1 MNQRI
6 KLFLASLAILL
17 IGASCQRNDQ
27 LDSNDPGKVV
37 IKLSLPEDMQAL
49 RASANSS
56 SAKGGITNVDM
67 SKYDIRY
74 KLAVYNASGERV
86 IEPLVKT
93 VDSYEEITY
102 ELRLTPNRKYKFVVW
117 ADFVKQ
123 GETADLH
130 YNTTDFTNITCI
142 DDPDKQLND
151 ESRDA
156 YWIAKEINVG
166 TEALNETL
174 VLRRPF
180 SKIRVVTT
188 DWGLVPAD
196 KPDYFSIQYYGAD
209 CKRFNSMDLLTGA
222 STGTPLKA
230 KDDAGIITYDA
241 NINKDQKDYMLGYDS
256 DDHNRTM
263 TVDYLMTDQ
272 SEQTPLHVV
281 FTAKKGGKDGEL
293 ISTYDFAVN
302 VPIQRNYL
310 TTLMGNLLTTATSVK
325 VIIEENFIEE
335 YNNHQPWFAPKEVTP
350 KKPAI
355 TTSEVGGKTIT
366 TYHITNREEMMWVS
380 AHPEALGGDKV
391 FKLESDIDMNG
402 IDWYPIGP
410 RDGAF
415 GGDCGTF
422 DGNGHVLR
430 NFSVQ
435 KFLYKASKWGGFVTM
450 EQQTG
455 VFGVWYG
462 NIKNLTFEN
471 ITINGLEGVTVE
483 SGKTH
488 KESAYFAGC
497 VGYFSGNL
505 ENVHAK
511 NVFIKGA
518 VGALRTQNVGGLI
531 GYTNPS
537 DAFVFKKCSVT
548 NITIQAKGTQIGGMV
563 GSLNKNHTLTECTAN
578 YVSLRV
584 NGSSTTNIA
593 GLVGDIADA
602 TGVKFEKCKVSNI
615 EFLKYDGTK
624 NSDYAPTNPL
634 YGTSRKGDP
643 TITD

>member
-1 MNQRI
+1 MN
-6 KLFLASLAILL
+6 
-17 IGASCQRNDQ
+17 
-27 LDSNDPGKVV
+27 
-37 IKLSLPEDMQAL
+37 
-49 RASANSS
+49 
-56 SAKGGITNVDM
+56 
-67 SKYDIRY
+67 
-74 KLAVYNASGERV
+74 
-86 IEPLVKT
+86 
-93 VDSYEEITY
+93 
-102 ELRLTPNRKYKFVVW
+102 
-117 ADFVKQ
+117 
-123 GETADLH
+123 
-130 YNTTDFTNITCI
+130 
-142 DDPDKQLND
+142 
-151 ESRDA
+151 
-156 YWIAKEINVG
+156 
-166 TEALNETL
+166 
-174 VLRRPF
+174 
-180 SKIRVVTT
+180 
-188 DWGLVPAD
+188 
-196 KPDYFSIQYYGAD
+196 
-209 CKRFNSMDLLTGA
+209 LLTGV
-222 STGTPLKA
+222 STGTPLTA
-230 KDDAGIITYDA
+230 KDDAGIITYDV

-310 TTLMGNLLTTATSVK
+310 TTLMGNLLTTATSIK
-325 VIIEENFIEE
+325 VLIEENFIEE
-335 YNNHQPWFAPKEVTP
+335 YNNHKPWFAPQGVTP

-355 TTSEVGGKTIT
+355 TTSVEGGKTIT

-380 AHPEALGGDKV
+380 DNPGELGANKV

-410 RDGAF
+410 RDGYF

-435 KFLYKASKWGGFVTM
+435 KFLYKASRFGGFVTM

-462 NIKNLTFEN
+462 DIKNLTFEN

-497 VGYFSGNL
+497 VGFFSGNL

-518 VGALRTQNVGGLI
+518 KGITKTQNVGGLI

-563 GSLNKNHTLTECTAN
+563 GSLNKNHTLIECTAN

-624 NSDYAPTNPL
+624 NSGYAPTHPL
-634 YGTSRKGDP
+634 YGTSRKGTP

>member
-74 KLAVYNASGERV
+74 KLAVYNASGESV
-86 IEPLVKT
+86 IAPLVKT
-93 VDSYEEITY
+93 VDSYQEITY
-102 ELRLTPNRKYKFVVW
+102 EIRLTPNRKYKFVVW

-130 YNTTDFTNITCI
+130 YNTADFTNITCI
-142 DDPDKQLND
+142 DTPDKQLND

-166 TEALNETL
+166 TEAINETL

-209 CKRFNSMDLLTGA
+209 CKRFNSMNLLTGV
-222 STGTPLKA
+222 STGTPLTA
-230 KDDAGIITYDA
+230 KDDAGIITYDV

-310 TTLMGNLLTTATSVK
+310 TTLMGNLLTTATSIK
-325 VIIEENFIEE
+325 VLIEENFIEE
-335 YNNHQPWFAPKEVTP
+335 YNNHKPWFAPQGVTP

-355 TTSEVGGKTIT
+355 TTSVEGGKTIT

-380 AHPEALGGDKV
+380 DNPGELGANKV

-410 RDGAF
+410 RAGAF
-415 GGDCGTF
+415 GGPCGTF
-422 DGNGHVLR
+422 DGNGHTLR

-435 KFLYKASKWGGFVTM
+435 KFLYKTSGFFKR

-462 NIKNLTFEN
+462 DIKNLTFEN
-471 ITINGLEGVTVE
+471 ITINGLEGVKVE
-483 SGKTH
+483 PGKKH
-488 KESAYFAGC
+488 SESAYFAGC
-497 VGYFSGNL
+497 VGYFCGNL

-518 VGALRTQNVGGLI
+518 NSIFKTQNVGGLV
-531 GYTNPS
+531 GYTNP
-537 DAFVFKKCSVT
+537 DKPFVFKKCSVT

-563 GSLNKNHTLTECTAN
+563 GSLNKNHTLIECTAN

-624 NSDYAPTNPL
+624 NSGYAPTHPL
-634 YGTSRKGDP
+634 YGTSRKGTP

>member
-74 KLAVYNASGERV
+74 KLAVYNASGESV
-86 IEPLVKT
+86 IAPLVKT
-93 VDSYEEITY
+93 VDSYQEITY

-156 YWIAKEINVG
+156 YWVAKEINVG
-166 TEALNETL
+166 TTAINETL

-209 CKRFNSMDLLTGA
+209 CQRFNSMNLLTGA

-230 KDDAGIITYDA
+230 KGDAGVITYDV

-310 TTLMGNLLTTATSVK
+310 TTLMGNLLTTATNVK
-325 VIIEENFIEE
+325 VLIEENFIEE
-335 YNNHQPWFAPKEVTP
+335 YNNHKPWFAPKEVTP
-350 KKPAI
+350 KKPAT
-355 TTSEVGGKTIT
+355 TTSVEGGKTIT
-366 TYHITNREEMMWVS
+366 TYHITNREEMIWVS
-380 AHPEALGGDKV
+380 AHPEELGGNKV

-410 RDGAF
+410 RDGYF

-435 KFLYKASKWGGFVTM
+435 KFLFTESKFHGFVKI
-450 EQQTG
+450 EEQTG

-462 NIKNLTFEN
+462 DIKNLTFEN

-518 VGALRTQNVGGLI
+518 KGITKTQNVGGLI
-531 GYTNPS
+531 GYTNPGT
-537 DAFVFKKCSVT
+537 AFVFKKCSVT

-563 GSLNKNHTLTECTAN
+563 GSLNKNHTLIECTAN

-584 NGSSTTNIA
+584 NGSYTTNIA

-624 NSDYAPTNPL
+624 NSDYAPTHPL
-634 YGTSRKGDP
+634 YGTSREGTP

>member
-1 MNQRI
+1 MSQKI
-6 KLFLASLAILL
+6 KFFLASLAILL
-17 IGASCQRNDQ
+17 IGASCQKNDQ

-37 IKLSLPEDMQAL
+37 IKLSLPEGMQAL

-56 SAKGGITNVDM
+56 SAMGGITNVDM
-67 SKYDIRY
+67 SQYDIRY

-102 ELRLTPNRKYKFVVW
+102 ELRLTPNKKYKFVVW

-130 YNTTDFTNITCI
+130 YNTADFANITCI
-142 DDPDKQLND
+142 DDPNKQLND

-156 YWIAKEINVG
+156 YWIAKEISVG

-188 DWGLVPAD
+188 DWGIVPD
-196 KPDYFSIQYYGAD
+196 DMPDYFSIQYYGTD
-209 CKRFNSMDLLTGA
+209 CKRFNSMNLLTGA
-222 STGTPLKA
+222 STGTPLTA
-230 KDDAGIITYDA
+230 KDDAGIITYDV
-241 NINKDQKDYMLGYDS
+241 NIDKDKKDYMLGYDS
-256 DDHNRTM
+256 DEHNRTM

-293 ISTYDFAVN
+293 ISTYDCAVN

-310 TTLMGNLLTTATSVK
+310 TTLMGNLLTTATSIK
-325 VIIEENFIEE
+325 VLIEENFKEE
-335 YNNHQPWFAPKEVTP
+335 YNGQQSWFAPQGVTP
-350 KKPAI
+350 KKPSI

-366 TYHITNREEMMWVS
+366 TYHITNREELMWV
-380 AHPEALGGDKV
+380 ADNPNELGANKV
-391 FKLESDIDMNG
+391 FKLESDIDMYG
-402 IDWYPIGP
+402 IDWCPIGP
-410 RDGAF
+410 RGGAF
-415 GGDCGTF
+415 GAPCGTF
-422 DGNGHVLR
+422 DGNGHTLR

-435 KFLYKASKWGGFVTM
+435 KFLYEKKIGLTKVG
-450 EQQTG
+450 QLTG

-462 NIKNLTFEN
+462 DIKNLTFEN
-471 ITINGLEGVTVE
+471 IAINALKGVKVE
-483 SGKTH
+483 PGKTH
-488 KESAYFAGC
+488 NESAYFAGC
-497 VGYFSGNL
+497 IGYFTGNL

-511 NVFIKGA
+511 NVLIKGA
-518 VGALRTQNVGGLI
+518 KGLKSQNVGGLI
-531 GYTNPS
+531 GYANPEKP
-537 DAFVFKKCSVT
+537 FVFKKCSVT
-548 NITIQAKGTQIGGMV
+548 NITIQVRAVQIGGMV
-563 GSLNKNHTLTECTAN
+563 GSLHKNHTLTECTAN
-578 YVSLRV
+578 HVSLICSDSKP
-584 NGSSTTNIA
+584 SSIS
-593 GLVGDIADA
+593 GLVGDIVDA

-615 EFLKYDGTK
+615 EFFKYDGTK

-634 YGTSRKGDP
+634 YGSSRKGTP
-643 TITD
+643 TIED

>member
-6 KLFLASLAILL
+6 KFFLASLVILL

-37 IKLSLPEDMQAL
+37 IKLSLPEGTQAL

-56 SAKGGITNVDM
+56 SAMGGITNVDM
-67 SKYDIRY
+67 SQYDIRY
-74 KLAVYNASGERV
+74 KLAVHNASGERV

-123 GETADLH
+123 GQTDDLH
-130 YNTTDFTNITCI
+130 YNTSDFANITCI
-142 DDPDKQLND
+142 DDANKQLND

-166 TEALNETL
+166 TTAINETL

-188 DWGLVPAD
+188 DWGLVPDD
-196 KPDYFSIQYYGAD
+196 KPDYFSIQYYGTD
-209 CKRFNSMDLLTGA
+209 CKRFNSMNLLTGA
-222 STGTPLKA
+222 STGTPLTA
-230 KDDAGIITYDA
+230 KDDAGIITYDV
-241 NINKDQKDYMLGYDS
+241 NIDKDKKDYMLGYDS
-256 DDHNRTM
+256 DEHNRTM

-281 FTAKKGGKDGEL
+281 FTAKKGGATGQ
-293 ISTYDFAVN
+293 IVSTYDFAVN

-310 TTLMGNLLTTATSVK
+310 TTLMGNLLTTGTSIK
-325 VIIEENFIEE
+325 VLIEENFIEE
-335 YNNHQPWFAPKEVTP
+335 YNNHQSWFAPQGVTP

-355 TTSEVGGKTIT
+355 TTSEVGGKTIK
-366 TYHITNREEMMWVS
+366 TYHITNREELMWV
-380 AHPEALGGDKV
+380 ADNPKELGANKV

-415 GGDCGTF
+415 GGPCGTF
-422 DGNGHVLR
+422 DGNGHALR

-435 KFLYKASKWGGFVTM
+435 KFLYKSSGFFSR

-462 NIKNLTFEN
+462 DIKNLTFEN
-471 ITINGLEGVTVE
+471 ITINGLEGVKVE
-483 SGKTH
+483 PGKTH
-488 KESAYFAGC
+488 NESAYFAGC

-518 VGALRTQNVGGLI
+518 NSFLKTQNVGGLI
-531 GYTNPS
+531 GYTNPEKP
-537 DAFVFKKCSVT
+537 FVFKKCSVT
-548 NITIQAKGTQIGGMV
+548 NITIQAKGNQIGGMV
-563 GSLNKNHTLTECTAN
+563 GSLHKNHTLTECTAN

-615 EFLKYDGTK
+615 EFLKYDGTT
-624 NSDYAPTNPL
+624 NSDYAPTDPL
-634 YGTSRKGDP
+634 YGSSRKGTP
-643 TITD
+643 TIEN

>member
-6 KLFLASLAILL
+6 KFFLASLVILL
-17 IGASCQRNDQ
+17 IGVSCQRNDQ

-49 RASANSS
+49 RASDNSS

-67 SKYDIRY
+67 SQYDIRY
-74 KLAVYNASGERV
+74 KLAVYNDNGKSV

-123 GETADLH
+123 GQTADLH
-130 YNTTDFTNITCI
+130 YNTSDFANITCI
-142 DDPDKQLND
+142 DDPEKQLND

-156 YWIAKEINVG
+156 YWIAKEINVR
-166 TEALNETL
+166 TTALNETL

-188 DWGLVPAD
+188 DWGLVPDD
-196 KPDYFSIQYYGAD
+196 KPDYFSIQYYGTD
-209 CKRFNSMDLLTGA
+209 CKRFNSMNLLTGA

-230 KDDAGIITYDA
+230 KGDASIITYDV
-241 NINKDQKDYMLGYDS
+241 NINKDQKDYKLGYDS
-256 DDHNRTM
+256 DEHNRTM
-263 TVDYLMTDQ
+263 TVDYLMTDP

-310 TTLMGNLLTTATSVK
+310 TTLMGNLLTTATSVT
-325 VIIEENFIEE
+325 VLIEENFVEE
-335 YNNHQPWFAPKEVTP
+335 YNNHQSWFAPQRVTP
-350 KKPAI
+350 KKPLI
-355 TTSEVGGKTIT
+355 TTSEVGGKTIK
-366 TYHITNREEMMWVS
+366 TYHITNREEMMWV
-380 AHPEALGGDKV
+380 ADNPKELGANKV

-415 GGDCGTF
+415 GGPCGTF
-422 DGNGHVLR
+422 DGNGHTLR

-435 KFLYKASKWGGFVTM
+435 KFLYKSGGFFSR

-462 NIKNLTFEN
+462 DIKNLTFEN
-471 ITINGLEGVTVE
+471 ITINGLEGVKVE
-483 SGKTH
+483 PGKTH
-488 KESAYFAGC
+488 SESAYFAGC
-497 VGYFSGNL
+497 IGYFCGNL
-505 ENVHAK
+505 ENVHAN

-518 VGALRTQNVGGLI
+518 NSFLKTQNVGGLV
-531 GYTNPS
+531 GYTNPEKP
-537 DAFVFKKCSVT
+537 FVFKKCSVT

-563 GSLNKNHTLTECTAN
+563 GSLHRNHTLTECTAN

-634 YGTSRKGDP
+634 YGSSRKGTP
-643 TITD
+643 TIEN

>member
-1 MNQRI
+1 MSQKI
-6 KLFLASLAILL
+6 KFFLVSLAILL

-49 RASANSS
+49 RASDNSS

-67 SKYDIRY
+67 SQYDIRY
-74 KLAVYNASGERV
+74 KLAVYNDNGESV
-86 IEPLVKT
+86 IAPLVKT

-123 GETADLH
+123 GQTADLH
-130 YNTTDFTNITCI
+130 YNTSDFANITCI
-142 DDPDKQLND
+142 DDPEKQLND

-156 YWIAKEINVG
+156 YWIAKEINVR
-166 TEALNETL
+166 TTALNETL

-188 DWGLVPAD
+188 DWGLVPDD
-196 KPDYFSIQYYGAD
+196 KPDYFSIQYYGTD
-209 CKRFNSMDLLTGA
+209 CKRFNSMNLLTGA
-222 STGTPLKA
+222 STGTPLTA
-230 KDDAGIITYDA
+230 KDDAGIITYDVD
-241 NINKDQKDYMLGYDS
+241 INKDQKDYKLGYDS
-256 DDHNRTM
+256 DEHNRTM

-281 FTAKKGGKDGEL
+281 FTAKMGGKDGEL

-310 TTLMGNLLTTATSVK
+310 TTLMGNLLTTATSVT
-325 VIIEENFIEE
+325 VLIEENFVEE
-335 YNNHQPWFAPKEVTP
+335 YNNHQSWFAPQGVTP
-350 KKPAI
+350 KKPLI
-355 TTSEVGGKTIT
+355 TSSEVGGKTIK
-366 TYHITNREEMMWVS
+366 TYHITNREEMMWV
-380 AHPEALGGDKV
+380 ADNPKELGANKV

-415 GGDCGTF
+415 GGPCGTF
-422 DGNGHVLR
+422 DGNGHTLR

-435 KFLYKASKWGGFVTM
+435 KFLYKTSGFFKR
-450 EQQTG
+450 EEQTG

-462 NIKNLTFEN
+462 DIKNLTFEN
-471 ITINGLEGVTVE
+471 ITINGLEGVKVE
-483 SGKTH
+483 PGKKH
-488 KESAYFAGC
+488 SESAYFAGC

-518 VGALRTQNVGGLI
+518 NSIFKTQNVGGLI
-531 GYTNPS
+531 GYTNPEKP
-537 DAFVFKKCSVT
+537 FVFKKCSVT
-548 NITIQAKGTQIGGMV
+548 NITIQAKGYQIGGMV

-634 YGTSRKGDP
+634 YGSSRKGTP
-643 TITD
+643 TIEN

>member
-130 YNTTDFTNITCI
+130 YNTADFTNITCI
-142 DDPDKQLND
+142 DTPDKQLND

-166 TEALNETL
+166 TEAINETL

-209 CKRFNSMDLLTGA
+209 CKRFNSMNLLTGV
-222 STGTPLKA
+222 STGTPLTA
-230 KDDAGIITYDA
+230 KDDAGIITYDV

-281 FTAKKGGKDGEL
+281 FTAKKGGKDGQL

-310 TTLMGNLLTTATSVK
+310 TTLMGNLLTTATSIK
-325 VIIEENFIEE
+325 VLIEENFIEE
-335 YNNHQPWFAPKEVTP
+335 YNNHKPWFAPQGVTP

-355 TTSEVGGKTIT
+355 TTSVEGGKTIT

-380 AHPEALGGDKV
+380 DNPGELGANKV

-410 RDGAF
+410 RAGAF

-422 DGNGHVLR
+422 DGNGHTLR

-435 KFLYKASKWGGFVTM
+435 KFLYKASRFGGFVTM

-462 NIKNLTFEN
+462 DIKNLTFEN

-518 VGALRTQNVGGLI
+518 KGITKTQNVGGLI

-537 DAFVFKKCSVT
+537 AAFVFKNCSVT

-563 GSLNKNHTLTECTAN
+563 GSLNENHTLTECTAN

-584 NGSSTTNIA
+584 NGSYKTTIA

>member
-130 YNTTDFTNITCI
+130 YNTADFTNITCI
-142 DDPDKQLND
+142 DTPDKQLND

-166 TEALNETL
+166 TEAINETL

-209 CKRFNSMDLLTGA
+209 CKRFNSMNLLTGV
-222 STGTPLKA
+222 STGTPLTA
-230 KDDAGIITYDA
+230 KDDAGIITYDV

-310 TTLMGNLLTTATSVK
+310 TTLMGNLLTTATSIK
-325 VIIEENFIEE
+325 VLIEENFIEE
-335 YNNHQPWFAPKEVTP
+335 YNNHKPWFAPQGVTP

-355 TTSEVGGKTIT
+355 TTSVEGGKTIT

-380 AHPEALGGDKV
+380 DNPGELGANKV

-410 RDGAF
+410 RAGAF

-422 DGNGHVLR
+422 DGNGHTLR

-435 KFLYKASKWGGFVTM
+435 KFLYKASRFGGFVTM

-462 NIKNLTFEN
+462 DIKNLTFEN

-518 VGALRTQNVGGLI
+518 KGITKTQNVGGLI
-531 GYTNPS
+531 GYTNPGT
-537 DAFVFKKCSVT
+537 AFVFKKCSVT

-584 NGSSTTNIA
+584 NGSSKTNIA

-602 TGVKFEKCKVSNI
+602 TDVKFEKCKVSNI